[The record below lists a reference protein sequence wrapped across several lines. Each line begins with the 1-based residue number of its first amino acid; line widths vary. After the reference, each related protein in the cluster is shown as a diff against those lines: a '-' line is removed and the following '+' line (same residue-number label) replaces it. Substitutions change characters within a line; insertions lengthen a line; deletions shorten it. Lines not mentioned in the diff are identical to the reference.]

1 MQESEIYRRLNEIA
15 RDIFEDDSVVL
26 GPHTVAADV
35 ENWDS
40 FNHIN
45 LIVAAEHAFGLRFK
59 TAEFE
64 SLQNVGEFV
73 ALIRSKSTG
82 SKLDAPER

>member
-1 MQESEIYRRLNEIA
+1 MQESEIYLTINEIA
-15 RDIFEDDSVVL
+15 RDIFEDDTVVL
-26 GPHTVAADV
+26 GPQTVAADV

-45 LIVAAEHAFGLRFK
+45 LIVAVERAFGLRFK

-73 ALIRSKSTG
+73 ELIAI
-82 SKLDAPER
+82 KLEAGKRR

>member
-1 MQESEIYRRLNEIA
+1 MEESEIYRILNEIA
-15 RDIFEDDSVVL
+15 RDIFEDETAVL
-26 GPHTVAADV
+26 GPQTVAADV

-45 LIVAAEHAFGLRFK
+45 LIVAVERAFGLRFK

-64 SLQNVGEFV
+64 SLQNVGQFV
-73 ALIRSKSTG
+73 GLIGTKLKSARRS
-82 SKLDAPER
+82 

>member
-1 MQESEIYRRLNEIA
+1 MQESEIYLTINEIA
-15 RDIFEDDSVVL
+15 RDIFEDDTVVL
-26 GPHTVAADV
+26 GPGTVAADV

-45 LIVAAEHAFGLRFK
+45 LIVAVERAFGLRFK

-73 ALIRSKSTG
+73 ALIVV
-82 SKLDAPER
+82 KLGAEKR

>member
-1 MQESEIYRRLNEIA
+1 MQESEIYLTINEIA
-15 RDIFEDDSVVL
+15 RDIFEDDTVVL
-26 GPHTVAADV
+26 GPQTVAADV

-45 LIVAAEHAFGLRFK
+45 LIVAVERAFGLRFK

-73 ALIRSKSTG
+73 ALIVV
-82 SKLDAPER
+82 KLDTGKR

>member
-1 MQESEIYRRLNEIA
+1 MQESEIYLTITEIA
-15 RDIFEDDSVVL
+15 RDIFEDDTVVL
-26 GPHTVAADV
+26 GPRTVAADV

-45 LIVAAEHAFGLRFK
+45 LIVAVERAFGLRFK

-73 ALIRSKSTG
+73 ELIVV
-82 SKLDAPER
+82 KLDAERRR

>member
-1 MQESEIYRRLNEIA
+1 MQESEIYLTITEIA
-15 RDIFEDDSVVL
+15 RDIFEDDTVVL
-26 GPHTVAADV
+26 GPLTVAADV

-45 LIVAAEHAFGLRFK
+45 LIVAVERAFGLRFK

-64 SLQNVGEFV
+64 SLRNVGEFV
-73 ALIRSKSTG
+73 ELIAI
-82 SKLDAPER
+82 KLDGGKRR